1 MFKQTKV
8 ASVLI
13 NPLTD
18 AEVER
23 LMLDTVLCMR
33 QDGRYY
39 LKLAPALHDSMSL
52 CVTLFDSASA
62 PDARSAWT
70 RTYTNAD
77 WARMLFD
84 QLYPIFHRTV

>member
-23 LMLDTVLCMR
+23 LLLDTVLGTR
-33 QDGRYY
+33 QDGRYQV
-39 LKLAPALHDSMSL
+39 KVAP
-52 CVTLFDSASA
+52 TLFDPMSVAVALYDTASE
-62 PDARSAWT
+62 PGSRSAWT

-84 QLYPIFHRTV
+84 QLYPVFQQTV